1 MQIHIKNMVC
11 QRCIVAVEKLMES
24 MDLELKSI
32 HLGEVNL
39 ATETLDNQTLEALDK
54 ALIQLGF
61 ERIDDKK
68 SKTIHQIKS
77 LIIQKI
83 HHQKL
88 LDEKNNWSYI
98 LSQHLNFDYSYL
110 SHLFSSVEG
119 ITIEQ
124 FIILQKIEKAK
135 ELLIYDEF
143 NINEIAH
150 QLGYGNISHL
160 SAQFKK
166 VTGFAPSIFKKQQ
179 QHSRKAL
186 DKL

>member
-1 MQIHIKNMVC
+1 MVC
-11 QRCIVAVEKLMES
+11 QRCILAVEKLMQS

-39 ATETLDNQTLEALDK
+39 AAETLDYQTLQALDK

-68 SKTIHQIKS
+68 SKTIQQIKL
-77 LIIQKI
+77 LIIQHI
-83 HHQKL
+83 HHQITQN
-88 LDEKNNWSYI
+88 EKNNWSYI
-98 LSQHLNFDYSYL
+98 LSQHLKLDYSYL

-135 ELLIYDEF
+135 ELLIYDEL
-143 NINEIAH
+143 NINEIAD
-150 QLGYGNISHL
+150 QLGYGNVSHL

-166 VTGFAPSIFKKQQ
+166 VTGFTPSNFKKEQQ
-179 QHSRKAL
+179 YARKAL
-186 DKL
+186 DQL